1 VEPAVLRRRGGHQEL
16 RLLILEQLEDS
27 DRNGCPEAHTPMERV
42 GSGILL
48 YYFPPTYVAPRR
60 EVY

>member
-1 VEPAVLRRRGGHQEL
+1 MWPKV
-16 RLLILEQLEDS
+16 
-27 DRNGCPEAHTPMERV
+27 HTPMERV